1 MIRRKSL
8 KSMPYE
14 AKKIIHENI
23 IRRMEIQMKSMHMA
37 RKKFY
42 LCLGAKMVRLGAI
55 LCDFPHK
62 LAMRK

>member
-1 MIRRKSL
+1 
-8 KSMPYE
+8 MPYE